1 MSERED
7 EELDNIVVLTD
18 DTGKDTEFEWLDTV
32 EMNDNQYI
40 ILLPTEDEDA
50 EEVVILRME
59 STNEEEENFIPVE
72 DEDEL
77 NQVYDIFKERNK
89 ENFDFVD

>member
-18 DTGKDTEFEWLDTV
+18 DNGKDTEFEWLDTV

-40 ILLPTEDEDA
+40 ILLPTDDENA
-50 EEVVILRME
+50 EEVIILKME
-59 STNEEEENFIPVE
+59 AEEDEENFIAVE

-89 ENFDFVD
+89 ENFDFID

>member
-1 MSERED
+1 MSEKD

-32 EMNDNQYI
+32 EMDNNQYI
-40 ILLPTEDEDA
+40 VLLPTDDENA
-50 EEVVILRME
+50 EEVIILKME
-59 STNEEEENFIPVE
+59 VENEEENFIAVE

-77 NQVYDIFKERNK
+77 NKVYDIFKERNK

>member
-18 DTGKDTEFEWLDTV
+18 ESGKDTEFEWLDTV
-32 EMNDNQYI
+32 EMNNSQYI
-40 ILLPTEDEDA
+40 ILLPTEEEDA
-50 EEVVILRME
+50 EEVIILKME
-59 STNEEEENFIPVE
+59 ISEEDENFIPVE

-89 ENFDFVD
+89 ENFDFID

>member
-1 MSERED
+1 MSEREN

-32 EMNDNQYI
+32 EMDDSQYI
-40 ILLPTEDEDA
+40 ILLPIEEEEA
-50 EEVVILRME
+50 EEVIILKME
-59 STNEEEENFIPVE
+59 ANEEEENYIPVD

-77 NQVYDIFKERNK
+77 NKVYDLFKERNK

>member
-18 DTGKDTEFEWLDTV
+18 ETGKDTEFEWLDTV

-40 ILLPTEDEDA
+40 ILLPTDDEEA
-50 EEVVILRME
+50 EEVVILKME
-59 STNEEEENFIPVE
+59 ANEEEENFIPVE

>member
-1 MSERED
+1 MSEKEN

-40 ILLPTEDEDA
+40 ILLHTDEEDA
-50 EEVVILRME
+50 EEVVILKME
-59 STNEEEENFIPVE
+59 ASEEE
-72 DEDEL
+72 
-77 NQVYDIFKERNK
+77 
-89 ENFDFVD
+89 

>member
-32 EMNDNQYI
+32 DMNDNQYI
-40 ILLPTEDEDA
+40 ILLPTEEEDA
-50 EEVVILRME
+50 EEVIILKME
-59 STNEEEENFIPVE
+59 TNEEEENFIPVE

-89 ENFDFVD
+89 ENFDFID